1 MAFHIWNFDENYI
14 CLCSVKIRIA
24 HIQFLRSGSSSI
36 VNIPAYFEQ
45 KTVYQLMFLDALK
58 KGKHQLWESITT
70 FTTLKWRART
80 HTHTLIFL
88 CHSCPHV
95 QHIYALMIHYLLNW
109 RMKRRESCNRVRTL
123 KYCIWI
129 ICT

>member
-1 MAFHIWNFDENYI
+1 MAFHIWNFDENYYI

-58 KGKHQLWESITT
+58 KKANINYERVLQHLQL
-70 FTTLKWRART
+70 
-80 HTHTLIFL
+80 
-88 CHSCPHV
+88 
-95 QHIYALMIHYLLNW
+95 
-109 RMKRRESCNRVRTL
+109 
-123 KYCIWI
+123 
-129 ICT
+129 